1 MTTHIREVIDIGI
14 IEKGK
19 WVMFDL
25 IRTPRDKNWKLDS
38 GLQTLQSFRGDLND
52 LEKQIYDLAK
62 GFGYCTD
69 DDCWAYR
76 NIKDQHRTKPFQ
88 CDDCGLMSSDWGL

>member
-19 WVMFDL
+19 WVIFDL
-25 IRTPRDKNWKLDS
+25 IRNKKDS
-38 GLQTLQSFRGDLND
+38 GLQTLQSFRRDLND

-69 DDCWAYR
+69 DACWAYR
-76 NIKDQHRTKPFQ
+76 SIKDQHRILLVNQPFQ

>member
-25 IRTPRDKNWKLDS
+25 IKDS
-38 GLQTLQSFRGDLND
+38 GLQTLKSFRKDLHD
-52 LEKQIYDLAK
+52 LEEQIYDLAK

-69 DDCWAYR
+69 DACWVYR
-76 NIKDQHRTKPFQ
+76 NIKDQHRNQPFQ